1 MLTAIVTTGL
11 VCLVTE
17 KLFKIEL
24 SFFFFFLPFHS
35 IHGEP
40 GMLQFIGSQR
50 VRQDLATEKQQEL
63 LLSSRIS
70 SYSGGI

>member
-17 KLFKIEL
+17 TLFKIEL
-24 SFFFFFLPFHS
+24 SFFFLPFHS
-35 IHGEP
+35 IHVEP